1 LADIVFDV
9 GPIVI
14 AIITIAV
21 TFNAI
26 MVYNK
31 IIENNS
37 DKFLELASKYEQ
49 CIDKR
54 HSVKDIASQVLNW
67 YDRSVGFCG
76 SILDK
81 DLSRDPQLSS
91 CKLLIEEI
99 KDDPVI
105 KELYSI
111 RISRGLAFM
120 FLTLFLIAYVL
131 SKYLAAS
138 LQQKLLNN
146 TT

>member
-9 GPIVI
+9 GSIVI
-14 AIITIAV
+14 TIITIAAM
-21 TFNAI
+21 FNSTV
-26 MVYNK
+26 VYNK

-37 DKFLELASKYEQ
+37 DKFLELAAKYEQ
-49 CIDKR
+49 CIYEK
-54 HSVKDIASQVLNW
+54 HSVKDIASQVLNL
-67 YDRSVGFCG
+67 YDSSLGLYGFPPG
-76 SILDK
+76 SG
-81 DLSRDPQLSS
+81 LSRDPWISS

-111 RISRGLAFM
+111 RISKELASI

-131 SKYLAAS
+131 SKHIVVS
-138 LQQKLLNN
+138 LQIKI
-146 TT
+146 TK